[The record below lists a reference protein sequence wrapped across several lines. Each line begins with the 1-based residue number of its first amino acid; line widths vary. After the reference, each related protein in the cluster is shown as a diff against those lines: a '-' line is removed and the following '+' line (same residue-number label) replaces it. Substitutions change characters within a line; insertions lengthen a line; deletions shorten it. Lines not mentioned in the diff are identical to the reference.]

1 MLKSLRGTGGSFY
14 FKLRLKGTMTNERD
28 RLHAILD
35 LWWDASPQP
44 PTWDSVLH
52 PLRGNDSAHEWVE
65 RTLRSQTEAAQHLF
79 RQWRALHAWEH
90 SPFCDSRL
98 LVGWPLAV
106 ERVGTSIAPLSEELS
121 ASLSAALLPLDVK
134 VSTAAL
140 PLPVA
145 ALHQAPASAWLAWLT
160 DAAPRLTQ
168 DHSQAPLAPGA
179 YVWVSQLSCCPPNN
193 KMASWFAG
201 TNSAVSQAM
210 WRACMR
216 MEGLLEEQGTGAK
229 VFPPTALW
237 NAASFSRLAWA
248 RLRAGR
254 HLKQQGGLTLAVT
267 QAQGR
272 ILAELGR
279 EGAPALEQF
288 EFEEELA
295 RDLAPLQALLS
306 RTA

>member
-1 MLKSLRGTGGSFY
+1 
-14 FKLRLKGTMTNERD
+14 MTNERD
-28 RLHAILD
+28 RLHPILD
-35 LWWDASPQP
+35 LWWDASPEP

-90 SPFCDSRL
+90 TPFCDSRL

-106 ERVGTSIAPLSEELS
+106 EHVEAPFAQLSEELS
-121 ASLSAALLPLDVK
+121 ASLSTALLPLDVQ

-145 ALHQAPASAWLAWLT
+145 ALHQAPASAWLAWLNT
-160 DAAPRLTQ
+160 PEPLVMQ
-168 DHSQAPLAPGA
+168 DRTQAPLSSGA
-179 YVWVSQLSCCPPNN
+179 YVWVSRLSCSPPNE
-193 KMASWFAG
+193 KMVDWFAR
-201 TNSAVSQAM
+201 TNSSVSQAM

-216 MEGLLEEQGTGAK
+216 MESLLEEQGARVK

-237 NAASFSRLAWA
+237 NAASFSRMAWA
-248 RLRAGR
+248 RLRVGR
-254 HLKQQGGLTLAVT
+254 HLKQEGGLTLAV
-267 QAQGR
+267 APDQGR

-279 EGAPALEQF
+279 KDAPALEQF

-295 RDLAPLQALLS
+295 RDLAPLQALLN